1 MLLGKILSKY
11 YKRYWYLFLIG
22 VLTLLVTD
30 YVQTLIPES
39 LGNIVDLFQSG
50 ESDIKEPVLKIVLTV
65 VIVAF
70 GVGIGRAIWR
80 IVLFQASSRI
90 EMGIRDEMFSKSQ
103 RLSQSYLHQNPVG
116 NILNWFST
124 DIEEITDFLGWGTVM
139 LVDAFFMSAIVI
151 VKMYLV
157 NWLVATIII
166 IPMLLIVAWGV
177 LVERIMSSIW
187 NMRQKSNDELY
198 DFSQENISGLRVIKA
213 FVKEKQQ
220 LRAFSKVAQ
229 KNREINVKFA
239 RISVLFDV
247 SIEVIIGAIFSIALC
262 LGGYLVWRAFGG
274 DPLWGI
280 NLKSGEL
287 VSLIGYFSSLIW
299 PMIALGQVIAMRSRA
314 KTSLKRITTFIE
326 SKEDIYDCEDA
337 VELKD
342 VKGHIEVKDLTFRY
356 SDGNR
361 DVLSHVSFEVK
372 EGETIGV
379 VGKIGS
385 GKSTLSVLF
394 GRVHNVPEGS
404 IFIDGV
410 DIMKATL
417 HSLRSN
423 IAYVP
428 QDNFLFSDEV
438 GNNIGFCKEDATE
451 QEIEEAARFACIDGD
466 IKGFADGYHT
476 LNGERG
482 VSLSGGQKQR
492 ISIARAYLKDAPILV
507 MDDSVSA
514 VDVKTEEEIL
524 NSIKEK
530 RKGRTTILI
539 ASRVSTVSSL
549 DKILVLKRGVVE
561 AFGSHEELLKV
572 SPTYQK
578 MVMLQELEGEA
589 S

>member
-1 MLLGKILSKY
+1 MLLGRILRKY

-39 LGNIVDLFQSG
+39 LGQIVDLFQSG
-50 ESDIKEPVLKIVLTV
+50 EPDIKDAVMKVTLTV
-65 VIVAF
+65 VLVAF
-70 GVGIGRAIWR
+70 GVGIGRSLWR

-90 EMGIRDEMFSKSQ
+90 EMGLRDEMFSKSQ
-103 RLSQSYLHQNPVG
+103 RLSQTYLHQNPVG
-116 NILNWFST
+116 NVLNYFST

-166 IPMLLIVAWGV
+166 VPMLLIVIWGV
-177 LVERIMSSIW
+177 LVEKIMSSTW
-187 NMRQKSNDELY
+187 SKRQSSNDELY

-220 LRAFSKVAQ
+220 LRAFAKVAK
-229 KNREINVKFA
+229 KNKDINIKFA
-239 RISVLFDV
+239 RLSVLFDV

-274 DPLWGI
+274 EPLWGI
-280 NLKSGEL
+280 NLKSGQL

-314 KTSLKRITTFIE
+314 KTSLKRIQTFID
-326 SKEDIYDCEDA
+326 SKEDIFDCPDA

-356 SDGNR
+356 EDGNR
-361 DVLSHVSFEVK
+361 DVLSHVSFEIK
-372 EGETIGV
+372 EGETVGI

-385 GKSTLSVLF
+385 GKSSLSKLL
-394 GRVHNVPEGS
+394 GRLHNVPEGT

-410 DIMKATL
+410 DIMKASL

-423 IAYVP
+423 IAFVP

-438 GNNIGFCKEDATE
+438 GNNIAFAKEDASE
-451 QEIEEAARFACIDGD
+451 AEIRDAARFASIDGD
-466 IKGFADGYHT
+466 IQNFAEGYHT

-492 ISIARAYLKDAPILV
+492 ISLARAYLKNAPIMVL
-507 MDDSVSA
+507 DDSVSA
-514 VDVKTEEEIL
+514 VDVKTEGEIL
-524 NSIKEK
+524 RSIKEK
-530 RKGRTTILI
+530 RKGKTTILI

-549 DKILVLKRGVVE
+549 DKIIVLKRGVLE
-561 AFGSHEELLKV
+561 AFGNHEELLKV

-578 MVMLQELEGEA
+578 MVMLQELEGEV